1 MVEGGGLE
9 LYTYE
14 PFENLGVFTLL
25 RPTFITILAV
35 SLFIFFMII
44 IPKFNNKMINGFTVL
59 SLSAISILVAAQLLF
74 YEGFFVDEIGL
85 GGDSVSFYLFLAIA
99 GMGIINLTLYF
110 SKKEGLKQPPN

>member
-1 MVEGGGLE
+1 M
-9 LYTYE
+9 YTYE

-25 RPTFITILAV
+25 RPTFITILTV